1 MIATRYLS
9 RIVAVVICVCL
20 LFCGF
25 IVYAANAFDT
35 TQITEYQ
42 RRMFGDEVMTID
54 NQVDADEW
62 EAAVLDNATAKE
74 WISADLIIDGQ
85 RFSAVGIRTKG
96 NSSLSTA
103 GFSSGDNRY
112 SLQFKANK
120 YVKGQTFYGL
130 DTFSVN
136 NMMGDATYMKDY
148 IAYEIMDYIGV
159 AAPLRNY
166 AKVTVNG
173 EDYGFGVALERY
185 DKAFLDRVYSTS
197 AGQLY
202 NVKIAMGMR
211 GDFEDLWRDSDAA
224 PDVAGGFPGG
234 MPGGGRGG
242 AGGFGS
248 SGGGSLIYTG
258 DDISSYGAIFNNA
271 VFNPSDNDKMRVITA
286 LENLNAGT
294 DLEKY
299 IDVDAALRYFA
310 AHTVVVNLDSY
321 TSNMAQNYYLYE
333 RDGKLTILPWD
344 YNLAFGGFMSGN
356 ASSTVNYPI
365 DTPVS
370 GVSMEDRPLLNMLLT
385 VDAYRERYHDYLRQ
399 IVEGYFESGLFENTI
414 RALDTKINEYVRND
428 VNTYHSREQYE
439 ASLPVFVEL
448 GRLRAKSIRGQLDG
462 TIPST
467 SRGQSADSSSLIDA
481 SGINLSALGSMSG
494 GRGGFPGGE
503 DGMPGGG
510 RFPGGGDS
518 GFPGGD
524 RDGGSPG
531 GGFDGFPGGM
541 FGGEMPDMS
550 ILMEAMQIIMG
561 ADGELTDED
570 KEALLDLGLTEEQ
583 IEMFAGMP
591 NGFPGGGRGGNAEP
605 PQQGINRPGGSGSAA
620 EISSRIGLDTGY
632 IATIGVLILILIGA
646 TLLVARPKKTAL

>member
-54 NQVDADEW
+54 IQVDADEW
-62 EAAVLDNATAKE
+62 KAAVLDNATAKE

-583 IEMFAGMP
+583 IEMFAGIP